1 MFSRFI
7 EGNMTYLFRAWVDYT
22 FRRRMPGF
30 VLLSSA
36 VILLTALLAGF
47 ALNATLP
54 TPWGPFRF
62 NFTTGDTPTWLYA
75 GVFGIVVLFVIIGLY
90 LIISELRIERRK
102 RVIAIELRG
111 LRDTSGCPLVK
122 AVPRTITGRRE
133 QLLLNL
139 RQGQDGNIGDPV
151 AAVRRIE
158 ALPHDLASREQ
169 GVDRSDIT
177 YILGGLAPVP
187 FSFLTG
193 ILTDDECAVTLMD
206 WDRHTNQWMP
216 LELADDGRRFTISG
230 LGAIAAQTDAVAVAV
245 SVSYAID
252 TPGVAQKYPGMPL
265 VEMTLEDGNPD
276 AHWSEEKQA
285 ALGRQFLETLI
296 ALGNIGVRTVHLFLA
311 APNSVVLR
319 FGRLY
324 DKRNLPAVI
333 VYQYDRREAPPF
345 PWGVRMPVE
354 GKPTAELVN

>member
-1 MFSRFI
+1 
-7 EGNMTYLFRAWVDYT
+7 
-22 FRRRMPGF
+22 MPSF
-30 VLLSSA
+30 VLLNSA
-36 VILLTALLAGF
+36 VVLLTALLAGF
-47 ALNATLP
+47 ALDATVP
-54 TPWGPFRF
+54 TPWGPFHF
-62 NFTTGDTPTWLYA
+62 NFTTGGTPTWLYV
-75 GVFGIVVLFVIIGLY
+75 GVFGVVALFLALGLY

-139 RQGQDGNIGDPV
+139 RQGQDGNIGDPA
-151 AAVRRIE
+151 AAVRRVE

-169 GVDRSDIT
+169 GIDRSDIT

-187 FSFLTG
+187 LSFLTG

-206 WDRHTNQWMP
+206 WDRHTNRWSP
-216 LELADDGRRFTISG
+216 LELADDGKRFAISG
-230 LGAIAAQTDAVAVAV
+230 LDAVAAQTDAVAVAV

-252 TPGVAQKYPGMPL
+252 TTGVAQKYPGMPL
-265 VEMTLEDGNPD
+265 VEMNLQDGNPD

-319 FGRLY
+319 LGRLY

-345 PWGVRMPVE
+345 PWGIQMPVE
-354 GKPTAELVN
+354 GKPNAEVVA